1 VADRSLGHAQRA
13 EAEGRKLF
21 LERDIL
27 KWRRRTSGGSSRAGN
42 YYDNTMMQTLWATL
56 QQELVH
62 DRRFRAHEEART
74 AAFE

>member
-1 VADRSLGHAQRA
+1 MQCACRA
-13 EAEGRKLF
+13 CREL
-21 LERDIL
+21 L
-27 KWRRRTSGGSSRAGN
+27 KEHGVLQSMSRAGN